1 MNPTMNGESLWP
13 RLAELPLVIE
23 ACEYDRLHAVLAY
36 EFERITTHV
45 RLVGAGADGL
55 GEDVS
60 VFREDGT
67 ALHETRPA
75 LPLEGE
81 WTLAGF
87 CDHLATLEL
96 WPEPPEWDVAL
107 RFRNWAFESA
117 ALDLAL
123 RQAGRS
129 LHDVLGLE
137 PQPVRFVNS
146 LGLGKEPSIEPVR
159 RRLARSPGVRFKLD
173 AEATWAPALVDEVA
187 ATGAVDTID
196 FKGHYGFEVEDP
208 EALGALYDHVLAA
221 FPDAYL
227 EDPHDLPEI
236 AQRLGDHLERVSY
249 DSPIRSAEDIG
260 ATPLA
265 ARVVNVK
272 PSRIGSLRAL
282 FEVYARCARERRP
295 MYGGGMGELGV
306 GRGQIE
312 LLAALFHADAP
323 NDVAPSAYNE
333 DDPPGGLPPSPLAPR
348 PDGHRLPLGGVG
360 EPAAA
365 GLARDAVIS
374 SWQVPRHRRR
384 APRPTTAAPRR
395 RAAQAQGDSH
405 PALRLQRDAGNEAVR
420 TLLAVQRDPEPE
432 KPAAKKVWWPSLIG
446 SKTPLTADEQAA
458 LTDVVTRRWG
468 SRSGA
473 T

>member
-1 MNPTMNGESLWP
+1 VNPARRSEGGASLWP
-13 RLAELPLVIE
+13 RLAELPLVVE

-36 EFERITTHV
+36 DFDRITTHV
-45 RLVGAGADGL
+45 RLAGAGTDGL

-60 VFREDGT
+60 PFREDGT

-87 CDHLATLEL
+87 CAHLAGLEL

-107 RFRNWAFESA
+107 RFRRWAFESA

-123 RQAGRS
+123 RQAGRP

-146 LGLGKEPSIEPVR
+146 LGLGETASIEPLR

-173 AEATWAPALVDEVA
+173 AEAAWAPGLVDEVA

-196 FKGHYGFEVEDP
+196 FKGQYGFEVKDP
-208 EALGALYDHVLAA
+208 EALGALYDRVLAA
-221 FPDAYL
+221 FPHAYL

-236 AQRLGDHLERVSY
+236 AQRLGGHLERVSY
-249 DSPIRSAEDIG
+249 DAPITKAEDIG

-272 PSRIGSLRAL
+272 PARIGSLPPL
-282 FEVYARCARERRP
+282 FEVYARCERERRP

-312 LLAALFHADAP
+312 LLAALFHPDAP
-323 NDVAPSAYNE
+323 NDVAPSAFNE
-333 DDPPGGLPPSPLAPR
+333 DDPRGTLPASPLAPR
-348 PDGHRLPLGGVG
+348 P
-360 EPAAA
+360 AATGFRWA
-365 GLARDAVIS
+365 AR
-374 SWQVPRHRRR
+374 
-384 APRPTTAAPRR
+384 
-395 RAAQAQGDSH
+395 
-405 PALRLQRDAGNEAVR
+405 
-420 TLLAVQRDPEPE
+420 
-432 KPAAKKVWWPSLIG
+432 
-446 SKTPLTADEQAA
+446 
-458 LTDVVTRRWG
+458 
-468 SRSGA
+468 
-473 T
+473 

>member
-1 MNPTMNGESLWP
+1 MNGESLWP

-45 RLVGAGADGL
+45 RLVGAGTDGL

-67 ALHETRPA
+67 ALHETRPT

-81 WTLAGF
+81 WTLAGL

-96 WPEPPEWDVAL
+96 WPEPPESHHAVH
-107 RFRNWAFESA
+107 FRNWAFESA

-123 RQAGRS
+123 RQAARP

-173 AEATWAPALVDEVA
+173 AEVAWAPALVDEVA

-196 FKGHYGFEVEDP
+196 FKGHYGFEVEDA
-208 EALGALYDHVLAA
+208 EALGALYDHVLAT

-236 AQRLGDHLERVSY
+236 AQRLGDQLERVSY

-265 ARVVNVK
+265 ARAVNVK

-282 FEVYARCARERRP
+282 FEVYARCAREGRP

-312 LLAALFHADAP
+312 LLASLFHPDAP

-333 DDPPGGLPPSPLAPR
+333 DDPPGGLPASPLPPR
-348 PDGHRLPLGGVG
+348 PEATGFRW
-360 EPAAA
+360 
-365 GLARDAVIS
+365 AR
-374 SWQVPRHRRR
+374 
-384 APRPTTAAPRR
+384 
-395 RAAQAQGDSH
+395 
-405 PALRLQRDAGNEAVR
+405 
-420 TLLAVQRDPEPE
+420 
-432 KPAAKKVWWPSLIG
+432 
-446 SKTPLTADEQAA
+446 
-458 LTDVVTRRWG
+458 
-468 SRSGA
+468 
-473 T
+473 

>member
-1 MNPTMNGESLWP
+1 MGGDSLWP
-13 RLAELPLVIE
+13 RLAGLTFVVEG
-23 ACEYDRLHAVLAY
+23 CEYERLSAVLAN
-36 EFERITTHV
+36 EFDRITTHV
-45 RLVGAGADGL
+45 RLGGAGVDGL

-67 ALHETRPA
+67 ALHETRPE
-75 LPLEGE
+75 LPLEGR

-87 CDHLATLEL
+87 CEHLAALPL
-96 WPEPPEWDVAL
+96 WPEPPEWEVAL
-107 RFRNWAFESA
+107 RFRRWAFESA

-123 RQAGRS
+123 RQAGRT

-159 RRLARSPGVRFKLD
+159 RRLARSPGVHFKLD
-173 AEATWAPALVDEVA
+173 AEATWPAALVDEVA

-196 FKGHYGFEVEDP
+196 FKGQYGFEVEDP
-208 EALGALYDHVLAA
+208 EALAALYDRVLEA

-227 EDPHDLPEI
+227 EDPHDVPGI
-236 AQRLGDHLERVSY
+236 AERLGGQVERVSY
-249 DSPIRSAEDIG
+249 DAPIRTADDIG

-272 PSRIGSLRAL
+272 PSRIGSLREL
-282 FEVYARCARERRP
+282 FEVYARCARDGRP

-333 DDPPGGLPPSPLAPR
+333 DDPAGELPASPLVPR
-348 PDGHRLPLGGVG
+348 P
-360 EPAAA
+360 A
-365 GLARDAVIS
+365 GTGFR
-374 SWQVPRHRRR
+374 W
-384 APRPTTAAPRR
+384 
-395 RAAQAQGDSH
+395 
-405 PALRLQRDAGNEAVR
+405 AG
-420 TLLAVQRDPEPE
+420 
-432 KPAAKKVWWPSLIG
+432 
-446 SKTPLTADEQAA
+446 
-458 LTDVVTRRWG
+458 
-468 SRSGA
+468 
-473 T
+473 

>member
-1 MNPTMNGESLWP
+1 V
-13 RLAELPLVIE
+13 A
-23 ACEYDRLHAVLAY
+23 
-36 EFERITTHV
+36 
-45 RLVGAGADGL
+45 
-55 GEDVS
+55 
-60 VFREDGT
+60 
-67 ALHETRPA
+67 
-75 LPLEGE
+75 
-81 WTLAGF
+81 
-87 CDHLATLEL
+87 LEL
-96 WPEPPEWDVAL
+96 WPQPPEWDVAL
-107 RFRNWAFESA
+107 RLRNWAFESA

-146 LGLGKEPSIEPVR
+146 LGLGEEPSIEPVR
-159 RRLARSPGVRFKLD
+159 RRLARSPDVRFKLD

-196 FKGHYGFEVEDP
+196 FKGQYGFDVEDP
-208 EALGALYDHVLAA
+208 QALGALYDHVLAA

-249 DSPIRSAEDIG
+249 DAPIRSAEDIG

-265 ARVVNVK
+265 GRVVNVK
-272 PSRIGSLRAL
+272 PSRIGTLRAL

-333 DDPPGGLPPSPLAPR
+333 DDAPGALQASPLAPR
-348 PDGHRLPLGGVG
+348 PDATGFRW
-360 EPAAA
+360 AA
-365 GLARDAVIS
+365 
-374 SWQVPRHRRR
+374 
-384 APRPTTAAPRR
+384 
-395 RAAQAQGDSH
+395 
-405 PALRLQRDAGNEAVR
+405 DAG
-420 TLLAVQRDPEPE
+420 
-432 KPAAKKVWWPSLIG
+432 G
-446 SKTPLTADEQAA
+446 
-458 LTDVVTRRWG
+458 G
-468 SRSGA
+468 G
-473 T
+473 

>member
-1 MNPTMNGESLWP
+1 MKTDDTSGESLWP
-13 RLAELPLVIE
+13 RLAGLTLTVEG
-23 ACEYDRLHAVLAY
+23 CEYDRLHAVLAY
-36 EFERITTHV
+36 EFERVTTHV

-81 WTLAGF
+81 WTLASF
-87 CDHLATLEL
+87 CDHLAGLEL
-96 WPEPPEWDVAL
+96 WPEPPEWDAAR

-129 LHDVLGLE
+129 LHEVLGRT

-146 LGLGKEPSIEPVR
+146 LGLGKTPSIEPVR

-173 AEATWAPALVDEVA
+173 AEVTWGPELVAAVA

-196 FKGHYGFEVEDP
+196 FKGHYGLEIEDP
-208 EALGALYDHVLAA
+208 EALPALYDQVLAA

-227 EDPHDLPEI
+227 EDPHDLPGI
-236 AQRLGDHLERVSY
+236 AERLADHLERVSY
-249 DSPIRSAEDIG
+249 DAPIHDAEDID
-260 ATPLA
+260 ATPLR
-265 ARVVNVK
+265 ARNVNVK
-272 PSRIGSLRAL
+272 PSRIGSLRPL
-282 FEVYARCARERRP
+282 FDVYARCARERRP

-312 LLAALFHADAP
+312 LLASLFHADAP
-323 NDVAPSAYNE
+323 NDVAPTAYNQ
-333 DDPPGGLPPSPLAPR
+333 DDPPDGLPVSPLAPR
-348 PDGHRLPLGGVG
+348 P
-360 EPAAA
+360 
-365 GLARDAVIS
+365 
-374 SWQVPRHRRR
+374 
-384 APRPTTAAPRR
+384 
-395 RAAQAQGDSH
+395 
-405 PALRLQRDAGNEAVR
+405 EA
-420 TLLAVQRDPEPE
+420 T
-432 KPAAKKVWWPSLIG
+432 G
-446 SKTPLTADEQAA
+446 F
-458 LTDVVTRRWG
+458 RW
-468 SRSGA
+468 A

>member
-1 MNPTMNGESLWP
+1 MAAVTSPSPMIQGESRWP
-13 RLAELPLVIE
+13 RIAELPLVVE
-23 ACEYDRLHAVLAY
+23 RCEYDRLHAVLAY
-36 EFERITTHV
+36 EFERVTTHV

-60 VFREDGT
+60 VHREDGT
-67 ALHETRPA
+67 ALHETQPS
-75 LPLEGE
+75 LPLDGE

-96 WPEPPEWDVAL
+96 WPQPPEWDAAV
-107 RFRNWAFESA
+107 RFRRWAFESA

-159 RRLARSPGVRFKLD
+159 RRLARSPGVGFKLD

-196 FKGHYGFEVEDP
+196 FKGQYGFEVEDP

-249 DSPIRSAEDIG
+249 DAPIRGPEDIG

-272 PSRIGSLRAL
+272 PSRIGGLSAL
-282 FEVYARCARERRP
+282 FDVYARCAREQRP

-312 LLAALFHADAP
+312 LLASLFHADAP

-333 DDPPGGLPPSPLAPR
+333 DDPPGELPASPLAPR
-348 PDGHRLPLGGVG
+348 P
-360 EPAAA
+360 AAT
-365 GLARDAVIS
+365 GFR
-374 SWQVPRHRRR
+374 W
-384 APRPTTAAPRR
+384 AA
-395 RAAQAQGDSH
+395 
-405 PALRLQRDAGNEAVR
+405 
-420 TLLAVQRDPEPE
+420 
-432 KPAAKKVWWPSLIG
+432 
-446 SKTPLTADEQAA
+446 
-458 LTDVVTRRWG
+458 
-468 SRSGA
+468 
-473 T
+473 

>member
-1 MNPTMNGESLWP
+1 MNGESLWP
-13 RLAELPLVIE
+13 RLAGLPLVIE
-23 ACEYDRLHAVLAY
+23 ACEYERLHAVLAY
-36 EFERITTHV
+36 DFERITTHV

-60 VFREDGT
+60 VLREDGT
-67 ALHETRPA
+67 ALHETRPSLA
-75 LPLEGE
+75 LEGE

-87 CDHLATLEL
+87 CDRLATLEL
-96 WPEPPEWDVAL
+96 WPQPPEWEVAL

-137 PQPVRFVNS
+137 PGPVRFVNS

-173 AEATWAPALVDEVA
+173 AEATWAPALVNEVA

-196 FKGHYGFEVEDP
+196 FKGQYGFEVDDP
-208 EALGALYDHVLAA
+208 QALGALYDHVLAA

-236 AQRLGDHLERVSY
+236 AQRLGDHLDRVSY

-260 ATPLA
+260 ATTLA

-272 PSRIGSLRAL
+272 PSRIGSLRSL
-282 FEVYARCARERRP
+282 LEVYARCAREQRP

-323 NDVAPSAYNE
+323 NDVAPSDYNTDE
-333 DDPPGGLPPSPLAPR
+333 PPGALPASPLAPR
-348 PDGHRLPLGGVG
+348 P
-360 EPAAA
+360 AAT
-365 GLARDAVIS
+365 GF
-374 SWQVPRHRRR
+374 
-384 APRPTTAAPRR
+384 
-395 RAAQAQGDSH
+395 
-405 PALRLQRDAGNEAVR
+405 
-420 TLLAVQRDPEPE
+420 
-432 KPAAKKVWWPSLIG
+432 
-446 SKTPLTADEQAA
+446 
-458 LTDVVTRRWG
+458 RW
-468 SRSGA
+468 A
-473 T
+473 

>member
-1 MNPTMNGESLWP
+1 MNGESMWP
-13 RLAELPLVIE
+13 AIAGLPLVIE
-23 ACEYDRLHAVLAY
+23 ACKYERMHAVLTND
-36 EFERITTHV
+36 FDRVTTHV
-45 RLVGAGADGL
+45 RLIGAGTDGL
-55 GEDVS
+55 GEDIS
-60 VFREDGT
+60 AHHEDGT
-67 ALHETRPA
+67 TLHETRPS

-87 CDHLATLEL
+87 SEHLATLEL
-96 WPEPPEWDVAL
+96 WQQPPEWEGAL
-107 RFRNWAFESA
+107 RYRNWAFESA

-146 LGLGKEPSIEPVR
+146 LGLGKEPSIEPVL

-196 FKGHYGFEVEDP
+196 FKGQYGFEVDDP
-208 EALGALYDHVLAA
+208 AALGALYDRVLAA

-236 AQRLGDHLERVSY
+236 AERLQDHIERVSY
-249 DSPIRSAEDIG
+249 DAPIHSAEDIG

-272 PSRIGSLRAL
+272 PSRIGSLRPL
-282 FEVYARCARERRP
+282 FEVYGRCARERRP

-312 LLAALFHADAP
+312 LLAALFHPDAP

-333 DDPPGGLPPSPLAPR
+333 DDPAGGLPASPLAPR
-348 PDGHRLPLGGVG
+348 PETTGFRW
-360 EPAAA
+360 AA
-365 GLARDAVIS
+365 
-374 SWQVPRHRRR
+374 
-384 APRPTTAAPRR
+384 
-395 RAAQAQGDSH
+395 
-405 PALRLQRDAGNEAVR
+405 
-420 TLLAVQRDPEPE
+420 
-432 KPAAKKVWWPSLIG
+432 
-446 SKTPLTADEQAA
+446 
-458 LTDVVTRRWG
+458 
-468 SRSGA
+468 
-473 T
+473 

>member
-1 MNPTMNGESLWP
+1 MNGESLWP
-13 RLAELPLVIE
+13 RVAGLSLVIK
-23 ACEYDRLHAVLAY
+23 ACEYERLHAVLAQ
-36 EFERITTHV
+36 EFERVTTHV
-45 RLVGAGADGL
+45 RLVGAGAGGL

-60 VFREDGT
+60 VHTEDGNS
-67 ALHETRPA
+67 LHEAPRS

-87 CDHLATLEL
+87 CEHLATLEL
-96 WPEPPEWDVAL
+96 WREPPEWNAAL
-107 RFRNWAFESA
+107 RFRQWAFESA

-146 LGLGKEPSIEPVR
+146 LGLGKDQPSIEPVR

-173 AEATWAPALVDEVA
+173 AEATWPAELVNAVA

-196 FKGHYGFEVEDP
+196 FKGHYGFEVKDP
-208 EALGALYDHVLAA
+208 EALPALYARVLAA

-227 EDPHDLPEI
+227 EDPHDLPEV

-249 DSPIRSAEDIG
+249 DAPIHGAGDIG

-272 PSRIGSLRAL
+272 PSRIGSLREV
-282 FEVYARCARERRP
+282 FEVYARCAREGRP

-312 LLAALFHADAP
+312 LLASLFHADAP

-333 DDPPGGLPPSPLAPR
+333 EDPRGDLPASPLPPR
-348 PDGHRLPLGGVG
+348 PDATGF
-360 EPAAA
+360 
-365 GLARDAVIS
+365 
-374 SWQVPRHRRR
+374 
-384 APRPTTAAPRR
+384 
-395 RAAQAQGDSH
+395 
-405 PALRLQRDAGNEAVR
+405 
-420 TLLAVQRDPEPE
+420 
-432 KPAAKKVWWPSLIG
+432 
-446 SKTPLTADEQAA
+446 
-458 LTDVVTRRWG
+458 RWM
-468 SRSGA
+468 A
-473 T
+473 

>member
-1 MNPTMNGESLWP
+1 MAHMESLWP
-13 RLAELPLVIE
+13 RLAELPLVVE
-23 ACEYDRLHAVLAY
+23 SCEYDRLHAVLAH
-36 EFERITTHV
+36 EFQRVTTHV

-60 VFREDGT
+60 VHVEDGSS
-67 ALHETRPA
+67 LHEAQPP
-75 LPLEGE
+75 LPLAGE

-87 CDHLATLEL
+87 CDHLATLDPWL
-96 WPEPPEWDVAL
+96 KPPEWEAAR

-123 RQAGRS
+123 RQAGHS

-173 AEATWAPALVDEVA
+173 AEATWPPALLDEVA

-196 FKGHYGFEVEDP
+196 FKGQYGFEVKDP
-208 EALGALYDHVLAA
+208 EALGALYDRVLEA

-227 EDPHDLPEI
+227 EDPHSLPEI
-236 AQRLGDHLERVSY
+236 ARRLGDHVERVSY
-249 DSPIRSAEDIG
+249 DAPIRSAEDIG
-260 ATPLA
+260 ATPLP

-272 PSRIGSLRAL
+272 PSRIGSLRPL
-282 FEVYARCARERRP
+282 LEVYARCAREGRP

-312 LLAALFHADAP
+312 LMAALFHPDAP

-333 DDPPGGLPPSPLAPR
+333 DDPMGELPASPLAPR
-348 PDGHRLPLGGVG
+348 ADTVG
-360 EPAAA
+360 F
-365 GLARDAVIS
+365 R
-374 SWQVPRHRRR
+374 W
-384 APRPTTAAPRR
+384 TT
-395 RAAQAQGDSH
+395 
-405 PALRLQRDAGNEAVR
+405 
-420 TLLAVQRDPEPE
+420 
-432 KPAAKKVWWPSLIG
+432 
-446 SKTPLTADEQAA
+446 
-458 LTDVVTRRWG
+458 
-468 SRSGA
+468 
-473 T
+473 

>member
-1 MNPTMNGESLWP
+1 MAAVNPAGLTINGESLWP
-13 RLAELPLVIE
+13 RLAGLPLVVE
-23 ACEYDRLHAVLAY
+23 ACEYERLHAVLAY

-45 RLVGAGADGL
+45 RLVGAGVDGL

-67 ALHETRPA
+67 ALHEDPPP
-75 LPLEGE
+75 LDLEGE

-87 CDHLATLEL
+87 SDHLATLEL
-96 WPEPPEWDVAL
+96 WREPPEWDVAL
-107 RFRNWAFESA
+107 RFRRWAFESA

-123 RQAGRS
+123 RQAGRP

-173 AEATWAPALVDEVA
+173 AEANWAPALVDEVA

-196 FKGHYGFEVEDP
+196 FKGQYGFEVEDA
-208 EALGALYDHVLAA
+208 EALGALYDRVLAA

-249 DSPIRSAEDIG
+249 DSPIRGAEDIG

-282 FEVYARCARERRP
+282 FEIYACCARERRP

-333 DDPPGGLPPSPLAPR
+333 EDPPGVLPACPLAPR
-348 PDGHRLPLGGVG
+348 PEATGFRW
-360 EPAAA
+360 AA
-365 GLARDAVIS
+365 
-374 SWQVPRHRRR
+374 
-384 APRPTTAAPRR
+384 
-395 RAAQAQGDSH
+395 
-405 PALRLQRDAGNEAVR
+405 
-420 TLLAVQRDPEPE
+420 
-432 KPAAKKVWWPSLIG
+432 
-446 SKTPLTADEQAA
+446 
-458 LTDVVTRRWG
+458 
-468 SRSGA
+468 
-473 T
+473 